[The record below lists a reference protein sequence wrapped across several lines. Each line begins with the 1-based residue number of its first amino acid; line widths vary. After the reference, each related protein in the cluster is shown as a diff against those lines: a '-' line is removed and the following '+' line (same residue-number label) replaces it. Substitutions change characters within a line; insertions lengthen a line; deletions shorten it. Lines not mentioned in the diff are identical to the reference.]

1 MRLLPPAA
9 DNQLMVRPR
18 PGGGEEGFT
27 LVELLVVMLV
37 IGILAAMALP
47 SFLGQQHKGQD
58 AEAKSNARQLL
69 THIEACAVETSA
81 YDECDTPSEIGP
93 MSVAWGAGSGQVEV
107 SASSATGYTI
117 IARSR
122 SGTDFRITRAGVAA
136 PPLRTCSHASFG
148 GCHASGDW

>member
-1 MRLLPPAA
+1 
-9 DNQLMVRPR
+9 MVRPR
-18 PGGGEEGFT
+18 SGDGEHGYT
-27 LVELLVVMLV
+27 LVEILVVMLV

-69 THIEACAVETSA
+69 THVEGCAVETSA
-81 YDECDTPSEIGP
+81 YDECDSSSELGS
-93 MSVAWGAGSGQVEV
+93 MSVAWGAGTGQVEV

-122 SGTDFRITRAGVAA
+122 SGTDFRITRTGVAS
-136 PPLRTCSHASFG
+136 PPLRTCSRASFG